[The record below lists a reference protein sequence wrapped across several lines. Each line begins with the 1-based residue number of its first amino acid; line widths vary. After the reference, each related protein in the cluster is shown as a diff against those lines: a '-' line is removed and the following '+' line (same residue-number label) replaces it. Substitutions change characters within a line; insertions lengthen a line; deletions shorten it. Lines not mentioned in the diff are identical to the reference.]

1 LKNETLAAQIRA
13 SMSSAKTSEM
23 KQELKNEIEKQ
34 VKNYIEN
41 LKAKKRSQHARA
53 RNKMETGNRC

>member
-23 KQELKNEIEKQ
+23 KQELKKVWKNMKLRKQ
-34 VKNYIEN
+34 VNYFVKI
-41 LKAKKRSQHARA
+41 
-53 RNKMETGNRC
+53 